1 MFVQIN
7 RNHPQISAFMQ
18 VYKEGVKL
26 YVCLKIFDIENY
38 TDQVTS
44 EYREEGVSK
53 RDIFLAFDRP
63 SRQINLQQENESAD
77 NFNPL
82 YRTITNNS
90 IDVHHVI

>member
-7 RNHPQISAFMQ
+7 RSHSQVLAFMQ

-53 RDIFLAFDRP
+53 RVLFVR
-63 SRQINLQQENESAD
+63 S
-77 NFNPL
+77 
-82 YRTITNNS
+82 
-90 IDVHHVI
+90 